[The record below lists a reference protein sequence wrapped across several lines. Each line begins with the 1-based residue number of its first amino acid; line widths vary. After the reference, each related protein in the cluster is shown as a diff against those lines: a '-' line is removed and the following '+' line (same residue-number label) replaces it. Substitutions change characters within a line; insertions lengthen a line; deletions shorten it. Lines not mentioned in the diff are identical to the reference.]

1 VAVPHL
7 KVLFVA
13 AEAVPYAKVGG
24 LADVAGAL
32 PKALARMGHDV
43 RVVLPR
49 YSSIDETRFKLS
61 ASRDALAVTYR
72 GQRTRAGLREASGAE
87 GIPVYFIESP
97 PHFHRPTIYSQPDD
111 LDRFAFFALAALEVP
126 GAIGW
131 QPDVVHAH
139 DWHSALAV
147 ARAGA
152 SRSGPRPATVL
163 TIHNVQ
169 YQGNFGPEW
178 LGQAI
183 PDAAALGMDRVLASG
198 GNHSVMALGVA
209 HADAVNT
216 VSETYAR
223 EILTPEYGYGME
235 RLLQS
240 RGDRLCGIINGI
252 DYAELD
258 PATDPALP
266 VHYSAD
272 RIAPRARNKA
282 ALQRRAGLPE
292 KTDVPVLGMVTRLA
306 DQKGLDILAR
316 ALPRA
321 LDEMDVQFV
330 LLGTGQP
337 EYHRLM
343 REVADRHKDKAA
355 FVEGFDPA
363 LAQLIYGGCDVFLMP
378 SRFEPCGL
386 GQLIA
391 LRYGAIPLARRTG
404 GLADTVQDCG
414 DALDRGNGFVFE
426 RYDAEELVGCIRRA
440 ARAYAKKDAW
450 RQLMQKGMRLDFS
463 WDASARKYVDLYR
476 RAMGWAA
483 GGRGGGA
490 K

>member
-1 VAVPHL
+1 
-7 KVLFVA
+7 
-13 AEAVPYAKVGG
+13 
-24 LADVAGAL
+24 
-32 PKALARMGHDV
+32 
-43 RVVLPR
+43 
-49 YSSIDETRFKLS
+49 
-61 ASRDALAVTYR
+61 
-72 GQRTRAGLREASGAE
+72 
-87 GIPVYFIESP
+87 ESP
-97 PHFHRPTIYSQPDD
+97 PQFHRPTIYSQPDD
-111 LDRFAFFALAALEVP
+111 LDRFAFFALAALEAP
-126 GAIGW
+126 RAIGW

-147 ARAGA
+147 ARLRATRA
-152 SRSGPRPATVL
+152 GPRPAAEL

-198 GNHSVMALGVA
+198 GNHSVMALGIA

-252 DYAELD
+252 DYQELD

-292 KTDVPVLGMVTRLA
+292 KADVPVLGMVTRLA
-306 DQKGLDILAR
+306 DQKGLDILAQ
-316 ALPRA
+316 ALPA
-321 LDEMDVQFV
+321 VLEMDVQFI

-337 EYHRLM
+337 EYHKLM

-355 FVEGFDPA
+355 FVEGFDPSM
-363 LAQLIYGGCDVFLMP
+363 AQLIYAGCDVFLMP

-404 GLADTVQDCG
+404 GLADTVRDCG
-414 DALDRGNGFVFE
+414 ESLDRGNGFVFE
-426 RYDAEELVGCIRRA
+426 RYDAGDLVACIRRA
-440 ARAYAKKDAW
+440 AQAYQKREAW
-450 RQLMQKGMRLDFS
+450 RRLMVKGMRLDFS
-463 WDASARKYVDLYR
+463 WDASARKYVDLYG
-476 RAMGWAA
+476 RALEWASED
-483 GGRGGGA
+483 RGGVA
-490 K
+490 R

>member
-1 VAVPHL
+1 MEGQHL
-7 KVLFVA
+7 KILFVA

-49 YSSIDETRFKLS
+49 YSSIDEARFKLS
-61 ASRDALAVTYR
+61 ASRDALGVTYR
-72 GQRTRAGLREASGAE
+72 GQRTRAGLREASGAD
-87 GIPVYFIESP
+87 GVPVYFIESP
-97 PHFHRPTIYSQPDD
+97 PQFHRPTIYSQPDD
-111 LDRFAFFALAALEVP
+111 LDRFAFFALCALEVP
-126 GAIGW
+126 QAIGW

-139 DWHSALAV
+139 DWHSALVA
-147 ARAGA
+147 ARARVTRA
-152 SRSGPRPATVL
+152 GPRPATVL

-178 LGQAI
+178 LGQAV

-223 EILTPEYGYGME
+223 EILTPAYGYGME

-240 RGDRLCGIINGI
+240 LGERLCGIINGI
-252 DYAELD
+252 DYQELD
-258 PATDPALP
+258 PATDPSLP

-272 RIAPRARNKA
+272 RSAPRAKDKV
-282 ALQRRAGLPE
+282 ALQRRVGLPE
-292 KTDVPVLGMVTRLA
+292 KAEVPVLGMVTRLA

-316 ALPRA
+316 ALPRV

-337 EYHRLM
+337 EYHKLM
-343 REVADRHKDKAA
+343 REVADRHKDKAV

-363 LAQLIYGGCDVFLMP
+363 LAQLIYGGCDIFLMP

-414 DALDRGNGFVFE
+414 DTLDKGNGFVFE
-426 RYDAEELVGCIRRA
+426 RYDADELVGCIRRA
-440 ARAYAKKDAW
+440 ARAYKKKDAW
-450 RQLMQKGMRLDFS
+450 RQLVTNGMRLDFS
-463 WDASARKYVDLYR
+463 WDASARKYVELYG
-476 RAMGWAA
+476 RALRWAA
-483 GGRGGGA
+483 ERRGGGTQ
-490 K
+490 